1 MLPSP
6 RSLMA
11 ARILAGLSQSQ
22 LASEA
27 GVSRSAI
34 SRLETEG
41 ADTRTST
48 VEAVIRVLRAHEV
61 EVTAESDGEWDRIR
75 WRRRSNAD

>member
-1 MLPSP
+1 MRSMLPSP

-22 LASEA
+22 LAALA

-41 ADTRTST
+41 ADTRSST
-48 VEAVIRVLRAHEV
+48 VDAVIRALRAHHV
-61 EVTAESDGEWDRIR
+61 EVVAEDEDWDRIR
-75 WRRRSNAD
+75 WRRRR